1 MVDKI
6 QFRIVAGSYE
16 HSLLCLSVTIPL
28 KQEKADQDIRQ
39 PHFQPI
45 FHFQAHSLSI
55 RSMDIAKRYL
65 VTGSNDEHIRIY
77 DLQKRKELG
86 TLLQHQGSITKLLF
100 SNEADESED
109 KEDEH
114 ADDADDLKKAAA
126 AQYPTHKK
134 GKWLLSAS
142 EDGTIIIWRTKD
154 WEKFGLLKG
163 HKGAVNDMAIHPS
176 GRVAISVGADQTVRL
191 WNLMTAKKASSLKLR
206 GALTRGQTGSFI
218 RFDTTGEF
226 FVVGFRDRI
235 MFWKTREA
243 KMSNLLSTNR
253 KVIMAVEFIVLGNK
267 KEYLVIALN
276 DGSINFY
283 EFTDDIFQPSGKE
296 ANDIDGGKLDNLPKP
311 TFTLQGHAV
320 RVKDISFYKEIVDDK
335 LYVYMTSISS
345 DGQIVVWNLDLD
357 VMDQVAVYS
366 TGERL
371 NVVCTVQE
379 SIEKASTM
387 KPIFN
392 PDDEKLKEVATD
404 SEYESDGESL
414 AHVMKGRTKKLSKKK
429 QRREQKKLIQVEIE

>member
-1 MVDKI
+1 MPKQL

-28 KQEKADQDIRQ
+28 LTETEKSDENQRQ

-100 SNEADESED
+100 SDEADEETST
-109 KEDEH
+109 KEDEEEEEEV
-114 ADDADDLKKAAA
+114 DSEGGDLF
-126 AQYPTHKK
+126 PTHKK

-142 EDGTIIIWRTKD
+142 EDGTILIWRTKD
-154 WEKFGLLKG
+154 WEKFGILKG
-163 HKGAVNDMAIHPS
+163 HKGAVNDLAIHPS
-176 GRVAISVGADQTVRL
+176 GRVAISVGSDSTVRL
-191 WNLMTAKKASSLKLR
+191 WNLMTAKKASNLKLR

-218 RFDTTGEF
+218 RFDSTGEF
-226 FVVGFRDRI
+226 FVIGFRDRL
-235 MFWKTREA
+235 MFWDTRKA
-243 KMSNLLSTNR
+243 TMLNLLSTNR
-253 KVIMAVEFIVLGNK
+253 NVIMDLQFVILKDK
-267 KEYLVIALN
+267 KEYLVVALN
-276 DGSINFY
+276 NGAIQFF
-283 EFTDDIFQPSGKE
+283 EFTQDLYMPKDKDVK
-296 ANDIDGGKLDNLPKP
+296 DIDGAILDLLPTPKWS
-311 TFTLQGHAV
+311 LQGHAS
-320 RVKDISFYKEIVDDK
+320 RVKGLSVYKQIVDNE
-335 LYVYMTSISS
+335 LFIYMVSISS
-345 DGQIVVWNLDLD
+345 DGKIVVWNLDTD

-371 NVVCTVQE
+371 NVVGTVQE

-387 KPIFN
+387 KPIYN
-392 PDDEKLKEVATD
+392 PDAENLKDVATD

-414 AHVMKGRTKKLSKKK
+414 AHIMKGRKKKMSKKK
-429 QRREQKKLIQVEIE
+429 QRKERKKLLKVEM